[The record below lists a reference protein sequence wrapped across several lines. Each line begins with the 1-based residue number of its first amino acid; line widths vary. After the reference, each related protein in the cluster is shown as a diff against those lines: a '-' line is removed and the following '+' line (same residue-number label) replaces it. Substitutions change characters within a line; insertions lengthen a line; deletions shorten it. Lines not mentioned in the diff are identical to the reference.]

1 MLIRNPWLQ
10 RLVAALL
17 VALVAVSAQA
27 WASHVDWPA
36 TQAGEH
42 VHVDVSALDEVQQSP
57 DKNRSVEADHSD
69 HCCHAA
75 AHLVGLRSHAQG
87 MNLKGQMQPRGNY
100 SSRYASIA
108 HPPLMIPPI
117 V

>member
-1 MLIRNPWLQ
+1 MFTRNRRLQ

-36 TQAGEH
+36 MPAGGEH
-42 VHVDVSALDEVQQSP
+42 AHVDVSALDGAQSV
-57 DKNRSVEADHSD
+57 DDSRAAQTNQSD
-69 HCCHAA
+69 HCPHGA
-75 AHLVGLRSHAQG
+75 AHLVGLRSHAES
-87 MNLKGQMQPRGNY
+87 MDLDGQAQHRGEHRN
-100 SSRYASIA
+100 RYESIT